1 MKKGI
6 GLAALLLI
14 VFLTACGNSGSSSD
28 NSIEFLV
35 SGDSV
40 EGNAISTMAKKY
52 NEEND
57 ANVKVVDVPYE
68 DMATRVTNMV
78 RDGNPP
84 ELIRTTKFSPLWQD
98 QLLNLG
104 EIGKER
110 NVDESLFIKVENEV
124 KALPLDLTAVG
135 MFVNK
140 DLFEEAGVEYPTS
153 EDDIWTWEKFTSSV
167 KKVTE
172 NTNAE
177 YGFVMDQSEHRLLTM
192 LYQFG
197 SEGIRPN
204 GNGEYQVNQE
214 TNEGIE
220 FFTQLNNEG
229 VMPKNVW
236 TSGANAASLF
246 KSGRVA
252 AYMSGNWQL
261 QDFSENITN
270 FEWASVYMPKEDTR
284 ATNLGGNYIVAFD
297 GTGNEKA
304 TNNFISWLYKKENH
318 EQMSRIGGYLPV
330 VENAEVNYQFA
341 QESFEI
347 YQNEIDASAEVSS
360 YMQTEIVAKQ
370 LIAEEST
377 NNVLREEVIGVLNN
391 DKSIEEALNNTT
403 DAYTEAYG
411 NN

>member
-6 GLAALLLI
+6 GFLALLLI

-40 EGNAISTMAKKY
+40 EGNAISTMAEKY

-84 ELIRTTKFSPLWQD
+84 ELIRTTKFSPLWKD
-98 QLLNLG
+98 QLLNLAD
-104 EIGKER
+104 IGKER
-110 NVDESLFIKVENEV
+110 NVDESLFIEVEGKV

-153 EDDIWTWEKFTSSV
+153 EDDIWTWEEFTSSV
-167 KKVTE
+167 NKVTE

-177 YGFVMDQSEHRLLTM
+177 YGFVMDQSQHRLLTM

-204 GNGEYQVNQE
+204 DNGEYQVNQE
-214 TNEGIE
+214 TKEGIE
-220 FFTQLNNEG
+220 YFTQLNNEG

-261 QDFSENITN
+261 QDFSENVTN
-270 FEWASVYMPKEDTR
+270 FEWASVYMPKEDNR
-284 ATNLGGNYIVAFD
+284 ATNLGGNYIAAFD
-297 GTGNEKA
+297 GTGNEEA
-304 TNNFISWLYKKENH
+304 TNDFISWLYKKENH
-318 EQMSRIGGYLPV
+318 EQMSQVGGYLPV
-330 VENAEVNYQFA
+330 VENAEVDYQFA
-341 QESFEI
+341 QESFEV

-360 YMQTEIVAKQ
+360 YMQTEFVAKQ
-370 LIAEEST
+370 LTAEESVD
-377 NNVLREEVIGVLNN
+377 NVLREEVIGVLNN

-411 NN
+411 DN